1 MVGAQCATGEQWK
14 NNSRKNEDREPK
26 KKQDPAVDVTGD
38 GNKSHV
44 VKSNI
49 TEEPGMLGP

>member
-49 TEEPGMLGP
+49 T